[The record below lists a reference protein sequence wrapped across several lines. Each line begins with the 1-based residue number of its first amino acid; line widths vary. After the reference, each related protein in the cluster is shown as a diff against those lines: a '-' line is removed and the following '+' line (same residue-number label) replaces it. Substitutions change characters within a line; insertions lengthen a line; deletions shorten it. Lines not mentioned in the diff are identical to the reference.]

1 MTALPF
7 VGIRPRATRALRR
20 LPAAEASERRLK
32 RRVGL
37 IWGLLVLNVLSFS
50 TGVSVIPIPG
60 SVGKVITQGALTL
73 AVLLALMQN
82 PRGKFRPNVFLLL
95 VTLLALETVVTVLTV
110 GYAKG
115 TYYRTFRTLEFVAVL
130 WLLSPYWNRA
140 DMLMVRCHMKA
151 MLWVVITVVI
161 GIIIDPTRA
170 LNGGRLQDIIRPIV
184 STQVAHYAAVS
195 IGIAAIMWFCGQL
208 RGKIALWYVL
218 IATVVLLLT
227 HTRTALVAMFVA
239 LLVSGLSL
247 IATSPRVR
255 RLFAVVAAV
264 TVVAFAAFSSAIT
277 SWMARGEG
285 TAQLTNLTGRTNFWG
300 PLLAYPRTTFQEIF
314 GFGLSNGSFAGLP
327 IDSNWMLSYQDQG
340 LFGVV
345 MCAVILLYVLIL
357 ACLQSRGMR
366 RALALFL
373 VIYCIV
379 ASFTE
384 DGITNPSTYML
395 DVTVAASL
403 LLPAAT
409 RRQA

>member
-1 MTALPF
+1 
-7 VGIRPRATRALRR
+7 
-20 LPAAEASERRLK
+20 
-32 RRVGL
+32 
-37 IWGLLVLNVLSFS
+37 
-50 TGVSVIPIPG
+50 
-60 SVGKVITQGALTL
+60 
-73 AVLLALMQN
+73 
-82 PRGKFRPNVFLLL
+82 
-95 VTLLALETVVTVLTV
+95 
-110 GYAKG
+110 
-115 TYYRTFRTLEFVAVL
+115 
-130 WLLSPYWNRA
+130 
-140 DMLMVRCHMKA
+140 
-151 MLWVVITVVI
+151 
-161 GIIIDPTRA
+161 
-170 LNGGRLQDIIRPIV
+170 
-184 STQVAHYAAVS
+184 VS

-345 MCAVILLYVLIL
+345 MCAVILLYVLIA
-357 ACLQSRGMR
+357 ACLQSRGIR

>member
-7 VGIRPRATRALRR
+7 VGVRPRATRALTR
-20 LPAAEASERRLK
+20 LPAAEAKERRLK

-50 TGVSVIPIPG
+50 TGVSVVPIPG
-60 SVGKVITQGALTL
+60 TIGKVITQGALTL
-73 AVLLALMQN
+73 AVLLALAEN

-95 VTLLALETVVTVLTV
+95 LTLLALETVVTVLTV

-115 TYYRTFRTLEFVAVL
+115 TFYRTFRMLEFVAVL

-161 GIIIDPTRA
+161 GIMVDPTRA
-170 LNGGRLQDIIRPIV
+170 LNGGRLQDIIWPIP

-195 IGIAAIMWFCGQL
+195 IGIAAILWFCGQL
-208 RGKIALWYVL
+208 RGKIALWYVAV
-218 IATVVLLLT
+218 ATGVLLLT
-227 HTRTALVAMFVA
+227 HTRTALVAMLLA
-239 LLVSGLSL
+239 LLFSGLSL
-247 IATSPRVR
+247 VATTPRVR
-255 RLFAVVAAV
+255 RLFVVGGAITA
-264 TVVAFAAFSSAIT
+264 VAFATFSSAIT

-285 TAQLTNLTGRTNFWG
+285 TTQLTDLTGRTNFWG

-314 GFGLSNGSFAGLP
+314 GFGLSNGSFNGLP
-327 IDSNWMLSYQDQG
+327 VDSNWMLSYQDQG
-340 LFGVV
+340 LFGVI
-345 MCAVILLYVLIL
+345 MCAVILVYVLI
-357 ACLQSRGMR
+357 AAFFQSRGMR
-366 RALALFL
+366 RALALFF
-373 VIYCIV
+373 VIYCIM
-379 ASFTE
+379 ASITE

-403 LLPAAT
+403 LLPSPT
-409 RRQA
+409 RHPA

>member
-7 VGIRPRATRALRR
+7 VGVRPRATRALRR

-32 RRVGL
+32 RNVGL

-60 SVGKVITQGALTL
+60 SVGKVITQGALSL

-95 VTLLALETVVTVLTV
+95 LTLLALETVVTVLTV
-110 GYAKG
+110 GPVKG
-115 TYYRTFRTLEFVAVL
+115 TYYRTFRMLEFVAVL

-140 DMLMVRCHMKA
+140 DMLLVRCHMKA
-151 MLWVVITVVI
+151 MLWVVITVVL
-161 GIIIDPTRA
+161 GIMIDPNRA
-170 LNGGRLQDIIRPIV
+170 LNGGRLQDIIWPIA

-208 RGKIALWYVL
+208 RGKVALWYVVV
-218 IATVVLLLT
+218 ATGVLLLT
-227 HTRTALVAMFVA
+227 HTRTALVAMLVA
-239 LLVSGLSL
+239 LLFGGLSL
-247 IATSPRVR
+247 IATPRVR
-255 RLFAVVAAV
+255 RLFGVVGGA

-285 TAQLTNLTGRTNFWG
+285 TTQLTNLTGRTNFWG
-300 PLLAYPRTTFQEIF
+300 PLLAFPRTTFQEIF
-314 GFGLSNGSFAGLP
+314 GFGLSNGSFDGLP
-327 IDSNWMLSYQDQG
+327 VDSNWILSYQDQG